1 MIEFNRN
8 NKASLE
14 NVRVSVVGGEIHL
27 ESEHLKS
34 LMLAVDTALKS
45 GYDYV
50 QNVISGEV
58 FIVELIKVGN
68 HTVDKQA
75 LTKLLNGQGE
85 LSLVNI
91 ENQPVNA
98 TQEVVEG
105 VTVEEEATKP
115 VKRTRKKKVEVDSE
129 INSEQN

>member
-34 LMLAVDTALKS
+34 LMLAIDTALKS

-105 VTVEEEATKP
+105 VTVEEEAQP